1 MPETLPLPRSS
12 PLRRHAAAL
21 LLISTGLLGLG
32 AFLLTVVVRLDLTS
46 GPGWP
51 LVALALLALCLVAAP
66 LRTSHAIF
74 LALPLFGNHPGGS
87 LMELLNVPL
96 AGSIVGLSIR
106 AWRLRR
112 DPPGG
117 LLWVAAGLLL
127 SSSLVSLVPAL
138 PGVLVNAAQVDDF
151 PATVVQALTA
161 AETVPLY
168 SIGSLV
174 QLVLAVAWAYS
185 LCWAGAD
192 RAFAHDALRYT
203 GLGLFAVMLLGAL
216 DFHRVIALREALERI
231 DPQIDFL
238 DRFQSV
244 FWNPGWFAWYFAIAF
259 GLTLGLLWLE
269 SGRLRLGVGA
279 GLAFS
284 YLYVLTNS
292 QRGGFLAVHA
302 VILVALVYAT
312 RGLRPRQKALLAGA
326 AAVALAL
333 GLAFVAAQGEAEHWL
348 QGLHRLV
355 TPQKDINRRNLWIA
369 AIEMWRTAPLFGLGE
384 GTFGWRYRDF
394 IPVGS
399 RLDIGAWGD
408 AHNTWLQILASR
420 GLFGLGAY
428 VALLIALA
436 RRLIAAARVPEPSRG
451 LGMGLGLGLLAFLIY
466 SCVQWMF
473 YLQSIQV
480 LIWGIVALAA
490 IVRPDAAG
498 AVAPSTRPRWLVPA
512 LAVVALGGEV
522 ASTAPQ
528 FREAADRIARQPR
541 GFYGL
546 ARAGSM
552 RFSSRKGTLC
562 LYPSAPVMTIEVGT
576 IDPRAATRP
585 VTVTLSVNGRLVDRF
600 ELRRGGLIRSV
611 FLPEALGYR
620 PPEEP
625 IPFGECRPD
634 RASVPLTVEVSR
646 LWSPSLRGS
655 SDGRLLGA
663 AVFKPSFRDLW
674 PGEDPGTD
682 PGPESPSGSTPV
694 RR

>member
-1 MPETLPLPRSS
+1 M
-12 PLRRHAAAL
+12 
-21 LLISTGLLGLG
+21 
-32 AFLLTVVVRLDLTS
+32 
-46 GPGWP
+46 
-51 LVALALLALCLVAAP
+51 
-66 LRTSHAIF
+66 
-74 LALPLFGNHPGGS
+74 
-87 LMELLNVPL
+87 
-96 AGSIVGLSIR
+96 
-106 AWRLRR
+106 
-112 DPPGG
+112 
-117 LLWVAAGLLL
+117 
-127 SSSLVSLVPAL
+127 
-138 PGVLVNAAQVDDF
+138 
-151 PATVVQALTA
+151 
-161 AETVPLY
+161 
-168 SIGSLV
+168 
-174 QLVLAVAWAYS
+174 LAVAWAYS
-185 LCWAGAD
+185 LCWSGAD

-216 DFHRVIALREALERI
+216 DFHRLIPLREALERI

-244 FWNPGWFAWYFAIAF
+244 FWNPGWFAWYFTIAF
-259 GLTLGLLWLE
+259 GLALGLLWLE
-269 SGRLRLGVGA
+269 SGRLRLGIGA

-284 YLYVLTNS
+284 YLYFLTNS

-302 VILVALVYAT
+302 VILVALAA
-312 RGLRPRQKALLAGA
+312 RMSGLRPRQKALLAGG

-333 GLAFVAAQGEAEHWL
+333 GLALVVAQGEPERWL
-348 QGLHRLV
+348 QGLNRLV
-355 TPQKDINRRNLWIA
+355 THQKDINRRNLWIA

-408 AHNTWLQILASR
+408 AHNTWLQVLASR

-436 RRLIAAARVPEPSRG
+436 RRLIAAARVPGLPRG
-451 LGMGLGLGLLAFLIY
+451 LGVGLGLGLLAFLIY

-480 LIWGIVALAA
+480 LFWGIVALTG
-490 IVRPDAAG
+490 IVRPDAVG
-498 AVAPSTRPRWLVPA
+498 AAAHSSRPRWLVPA
-512 LAVVALGGEV
+512 LALLVLGGE
-522 ASTAPQ
+522 AAATAPQ
-528 FREAADRIARQPR
+528 FREAADLIARQPR

-585 VTVTLSVNGRLVDRF
+585 LTVTLSVNGRRADRF
-600 ELRRGGLIRSV
+600 ELRRGGLTRSV
-611 FLPEALGYR
+611 FLPEALGYQ

-634 RASVPLTVEVSR
+634 HASVPLTVEVSR

-655 SDGRLLGA
+655 PDGRLLGVS
-663 AVFKPSFRDLW
+663 VFKPAFRDLQ
-674 PGEDPGTD
+674 PGEDLATHM
-682 PGPESPSGSTPV
+682 GPDGPSGSGPA